1 VRDLAIAESNWPP
14 CPGPAALERKN
25 DDDSDDR
32 NRLIEMRAQATK
44 LLHSSGLP
52 AAEWRQWRE
61 LERSIA
67 DRLRG

>member
-1 VRDLAIAESNWPP
+1 M
-14 CPGPAALERKN
+14 
-25 DDDSDDR
+25 
-32 NRLIEMRAQATK
+32 EMRAQATK